1 MNIGAAHPSEPG
13 RMRPLFVSAL
23 LVLPWPA
30 AAQDRDLD
38 LVPDASD
45 ACPDAG
51 ETHDGVADAD
61 GCPEEGDRPFFTF
74 GAGELTPSERV
85 RFRTEHDEIEVASF
99 PLLELLAAILLAHP
113 ELGTLSVEGHMSRE
127 TWEERADMSSRL
139 WRQRAA
145 EVVDFLV
152 SRGVPAAR
160 LVASDRLTD
169 APVCDP
175 STARGRRARR
185 RCRMANDRIVLRFI
199 SSP

>member
-1 MNIGAAHPSEPG
+1 MG
-13 RMRPLFVSAL
+13 LLLVSAL
-23 LVLPWPA
+23 LVSTRPV

-85 RFRTEHDEIEVASF
+85 RFRTGHDEIDRASF
-99 PLLELLAAILLAHP
+99 PLLDLLATILLAHP
-113 ELGTLSVEGHMSRE
+113 ELGTLSVEGHMSPE

-145 EVVDFLV
+145 EVVDYLLV
-152 SRGVPAAR
+152 RGVPAVR
-160 LVASDRLTD
+160 LLASDRLTD

-175 STARGRRARR
+175 RTARRRARR
-185 RCRMANDRIVLRFI
+185 ACRMANDRIVLRFT
-199 SSP
+199 PRP